1 MERSV
6 LLLYMSPFGKNPN
19 IHTQTNEA
27 AVLELK
33 KHKEGPDCILA
44 LDKTVAE
51 FLGVSKAAVS
61 QRRKTWQ
68 QRLMQM
74 QAEQEEV

>member
-33 KHKEGPDCILA
+33 KTQGRAGLYS
-44 LDKTVAE
+44 
-51 FLGVSKAAVS
+51 GAV
-61 QRRKTWQ
+61 Q
-68 QRLMQM
+68 
-74 QAEQEEV
+74 

>member
-1 MERSV
+1 MERNV

-33 KHKEGPDCILA
+33 KHKEGGLYSG
-44 LDKTVAE
+44 TV
-51 FLGVSKAAVS
+51 
-61 QRRKTWQ
+61 Q
-68 QRLMQM
+68 
-74 QAEQEEV
+74 

>member
-27 AVLELK
+27 AAF
-33 KHKEGPDCILA
+33 G
-44 LDKTVAE
+44 AE
-51 FLGVSKAAVS
+51 KAQGRSGLHSGAVPG
-61 QRRKTWQ
+61 TG
-68 QRLMQM
+68 
-74 QAEQEEV
+74 AE

>member
-27 AVLELK
+27 A
-33 KHKEGPDCILA
+33 
-44 LDKTVAE
+44 
-51 FLGVSKAAVS
+51 FWS
-61 QRRKTWQ
+61 
-68 QRLMQM
+68 
-74 QAEQEEV
+74 

>member
-1 MERSV
+1 MERSA

-33 KHKEGPDCILA
+33 KHKECPDCILA
-44 LDKTVAE
+44 L
-51 FLGVSKAAVS
+51 
-61 QRRKTWQ
+61 
-68 QRLMQM
+68 
-74 QAEQEEV
+74 